1 MATNSNPAFARN
13 PAFSSSKTVP
23 PVPTPQQLQQHLDL
37 PSATPDQ
44 MGRMTYE
51 DTIVKTFV
59 CFGILVATAVV
70 GWFLPV
76 LAIVGGIA
84 GFVLALVIIFTKKP
98 RPALVV
104 SYAAAEGLL
113 VGGIS
118 KFYADAFGGGVV
130 PMAVFGTLAIVGA
143 VLALFASG
151 KVRASKRAT
160 KIFLVLMVAYVAFS
174 LVNLVLMATG
184 VVNSGYFGIRS
195 AEIGNTGIPIGV
207 PLGILVILLAC
218 YSLVLDFDSI
228 QQGVR
233 NGAPRV
239 YAWIGAFGIMVTV
252 VWLYLEILRL
262 VALLSGRR

>member
-1 MATNSNPAFARN
+1 MANSNPAFARN
-13 PAFSSSKTVP
+13 SAFSDKGAP
-23 PVPTPQQLQQHLDL
+23 AVPTPAELQQHLDL

-51 DTIVKTFV
+51 DTIVKTFL
-59 CFGILVATAVV
+59 CFGILVATAAVA
-70 GWFLPV
+70 WFVPL
-76 LAIVGGIA
+76 LAIPGGIA
-84 GFVLALVIIFTKKP
+84 GLALALVIIFTKKP

-104 SYAAAEGLL
+104 AYAAAEGLL

-118 KFYADAFGGGVV
+118 RIYADAFGGGVV

-151 KVRASKRAT
+151 RVRASRRAT
-160 KIFLVLMVAYVAFS
+160 RIFLVLMVAYLAFS
-174 LVNLVLMATG
+174 LVNLILMWTG
-184 VVNSGYFGIRS
+184 VVTTGYFGIRS
-195 AEIGNTGIPIGV
+195 MEIGDTGIPIGV
-207 PLGILVILLAC
+207 PLGILVIVLAC

-262 VALLSGRR
+262 VSLLTGRR

>member
-1 MATNSNPAFARN
+1 MANSNPAFARN
-13 PAFSSSKTVP
+13 PAFRPATVP
-23 PVPTPQQLQQHLDL
+23 PVPSPQQLQRHLDL

-51 DTIVKTFV
+51 DTIVKTV
-59 CFGILVATAVV
+59 LCFGVLVATAAV
-70 GWFLPV
+70 GWFVPL
-76 LAIVGGIA
+76 LAIPGGIA
-84 GFVLALVIIFTKKP
+84 GFVLALIIIFTKKP

-104 SYAAAEGLL
+104 AYAAAEGLL

-118 KFYADAFGGGVV
+118 AIYATAFGGGVV
-130 PMAVFGTLAIVGA
+130 PMAVFGTLAVVGA

-160 KIFLVLMVAYVAFS
+160 KVFLVLMVGYLAFS
-174 LVNLVLMATG
+174 LVNVILMWTG
-184 VVNSGYFGIRS
+184 VANSGYFGIS
-195 AEIGNTGIPIGV
+195 SMAIPGTNIPIGV
-207 PLGILVILLAC
+207 PLGILVIILAS
-218 YSLVLDFDSI
+218 YSLILDFDSI

-252 VWLYLEILRL
+252 VWLYFEILRL
-262 VALLSGRR
+262 VALLTGRR